1 LNELRRVLA
10 LFAATVVGTS
20 LSGIAGTASFVL
32 FHSSAASLRALIR
45 RLAGTVRF
53 AKDEWWAHQGSNLG
67 PDD

>member
-1 LNELRRVLA
+1 LNN
-10 LFAATVVGTS
+10 S
-20 LSGIAGTASFVL
+20 IARFSVNRQPDKVSDRDTHFCG
-32 FHSSAASLRALIR
+32 LIR